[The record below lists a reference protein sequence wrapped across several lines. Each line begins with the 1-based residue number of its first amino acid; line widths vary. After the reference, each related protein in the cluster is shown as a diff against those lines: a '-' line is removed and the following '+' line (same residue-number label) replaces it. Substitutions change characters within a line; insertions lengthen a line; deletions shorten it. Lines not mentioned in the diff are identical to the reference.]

1 MRFDLTGEQR
11 DFAGTLD
18 KMLGAA
24 GSTAVA
30 RAWADGDTAPGLDL
44 WHRCADD
51 AVHALLAP
59 EENGGIGASTVDGVI
74 AFEALGRHVVPGP
87 WVESVAFL
95 PRALG
100 DDPLVGRLA
109 EGAIGTVAVPP
120 HTPRAL
126 DTEVAEHILLVDGS
140 TLAPAEAGTVHTSVD
155 PTRRLADL
163 TPAGPAI
170 ELDPAQVALAL
181 DTAVVA
187 CSAQLVGLAGSM
199 LDTTVAYAG
208 QRRQFGREIGSYQA
222 VKHAL
227 ADVRIAVDFARP
239 LVYGAALSID
249 SGTDETIRRRD
260 ASAAKILSARAA
272 DLAARTALQV
282 HGAIGYTRELD
293 LSLAITRTRALLAA
307 WGTSDLHR
315 SRVHDALL
323 EGNTA

>member
-11 DFAGTLD
+11 DFADTLD

-24 GSTAVA
+24 GSAAVA
-30 RAWADGDTAPGLDL
+30 RSWADGDTAPGLDL
-44 WHRCADD
+44 WRRCADD

-100 DDPLVGRLA
+100 DDPLVTRLA

-126 DTEVAEHILLVDGS
+126 DAEVADHVFLVDGA
-140 TLAPAEAGTVHTSVD
+140 TLTPADIGTVHASVD
-155 PTRRLADL
+155 PARRLADV
-163 TPAGPAI
+163 TPSGPAV
-170 ELDPAQVALAL
+170 ELEPGRVALAL
-181 DTAVVA
+181 DTAVIA
-187 CSAQLVGLAGSM
+187 CSAQLLGLAGSM
-199 LDTTVAYAG
+199 LDSTVAYAG

-222 VKHAL
+222 IKHAL
-227 ADVRIAVDFARP
+227 ADARIAIDFARP
-239 LVYGAALSID
+239 LVYGAALGID
-249 SGTDETIRRRD
+249 SGADDLVRRRD
-260 ASAAKILSARAA
+260 AAAAKILAGRAA
-272 DLAARTALQV
+272 DTAARTALQV

-307 WGTSDLHR
+307 WGTASDHR
-315 SRVHDALL
+315 ALVLDALL
-323 EGNTA
+323 AGATT